1 MVKPHWASR
10 LEPPRRGGDNFRF
23 FQYDILPA
31 VGMYASQIKLA
42 DRQRERIEQIRRQ
55 YREELNR
62 VVAAGRAN
70 WVPCHSLTKAPV
82 HGRPLDLKQAA
93 VCSRRAAELQ
103 YQAYAYPVD
112 SEHSHG

>member
-1 MVKPHWASR
+1 
-10 LEPPRRGGDNFRF
+10 
-23 FQYDILPA
+23 
-31 VGMYASQIKLA
+31 MYSSQIKLT
-42 DRQRERIEQIRRQ
+42 DRQRERIEQVRRR

-103 YQAYAYPVD
+103 YQANMLWFKAAAEGAQVLTTQQIQWLEMHYNRLQREIETAKGNGP
-112 SEHSHG
+112 